1 MSVSLLLV
9 KDVDMHV
16 RDCIDYEIDIEV
28 YGEMDRWGVPVH
40 DIDGDGKWED
50 DCDGSAFLA
59 RALMRGREVP
69 GLRDYTADS
78 DAVRRLRASPAA
90 VGDIALATCHT
101 GGLVG
106 RINHLVLLVAADD
119 GYWYTC
125 GDTADRWGIRRYQ
138 ECPYSWFEWISQPG
152 DWKRFS

>member
-1 MSVSLLLV
+1 MAVRLYLV
-9 KDVDMHV
+9 KKIDAHV
-16 RDCIDYEIDIEV
+16 RDAIDYELDINV
-28 YGEMDRWGVPVH
+28 FGELDRWGLPTR
-40 DIDGDGKWED
+40 DIDGDGTWED

-59 RALMRGREVP
+59 RALMRGKSVAGLP
-69 GLRDYTADS
+69 GYIDNSAIRMMLE
-78 DAVRRLRASPAA
+78 ASPAA

-106 RINHLVLLVAADD
+106 RVNHLVLLVAADD
-119 GYWYTC
+119 GHWYTC

-152 DWKRFS
+152 DWRRFS

>member
-1 MSVSLLLV
+1 MAVSLLLI

-16 RDCIDYEIDIEV
+16 RDCIDYEIDFEV
-28 YGEMDRWGVPVH
+28 YGELDRWGVPIH
-40 DIDGDGKWED
+40 DIDGDGRWED

-69 GLRDYTADS
+69 GLRDYTAES

-90 VGDIALATCHT
+90 PADIALATCHT

-119 GYWYTC
+119 GHWYTC
-125 GDTADRWGIRRYQ
+125 GDTADRWGIRNYE

-152 DWKRFS
+152 DWRRFS